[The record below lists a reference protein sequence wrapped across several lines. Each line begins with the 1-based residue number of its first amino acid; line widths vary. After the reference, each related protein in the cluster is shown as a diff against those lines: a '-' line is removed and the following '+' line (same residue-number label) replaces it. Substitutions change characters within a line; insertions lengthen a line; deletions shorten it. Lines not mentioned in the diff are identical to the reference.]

1 MDTGVL
7 LRNQFTRTGVEMWV
21 KVYSPNVAG
30 IEVVQ
35 RKERRA
41 RRARLYFMRYVHF
54 LAFFTGE
61 DRGLG
66 GRFCANTN
74 GGVGNR
80 DMIVAVYRMW

>member
-1 MDTGVL
+1 ML

-21 KVYSPNVAG
+21 KVYSPNVGG

-54 LAFFTGE
+54 LAFFTE
-61 DRGLG
+61 
-66 GRFCANTN
+66 
-74 GGVGNR
+74 
-80 DMIVAVYRMW
+80 